1 MLGYAVPLVCSMR
14 LVVRWHDWFCVWRLR
29 GFVARWCLQPLVDGG
44 NWLFSISDACEEV
57 CGEDE
62 EVRHNSKV

>member
-1 MLGYAVPLVCSMR
+1 MSKVHNRHCSVMLFF
-14 LVVRWHDWFCVWRLR
+14 WFVL
-29 GFVARWCLQPLVDGG
+29 LQPLVDGG